1 MEATTLEP
9 SNAGYRG
16 YLAGA
21 YSDLA
26 EVYDSLERR
35 GAPEDRRRQRQAALE
50 LYRRS
55 SAIWSDLDARG
66 LVNPADTGR
75 VAAARQAVARAEGAV
90 R

>member
-1 MEATTLEP
+1 MHATTLEP

-21 YSDLA
+21 YSGLA
-26 EVYDSLERR
+26 EVYDSLGAR
-35 GAPEDRRRQRQAALE
+35 GSPEDQRRRRLAALE
-50 LYRRS
+50 LYRGS
-55 SAIWSDLDARG
+55 SAIWTDLDARG

-75 VAAARQAVARAEGAV
+75 VAAARQAVVRAERAV